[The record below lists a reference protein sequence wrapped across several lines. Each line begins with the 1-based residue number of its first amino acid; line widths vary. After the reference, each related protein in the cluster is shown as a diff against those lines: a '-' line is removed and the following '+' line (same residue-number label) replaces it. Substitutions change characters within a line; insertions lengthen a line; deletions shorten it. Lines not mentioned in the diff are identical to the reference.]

1 MIVTYSPQLENPP
14 RDKEVI
20 LGFSFIGERSG
31 SSEYVQFKS
40 GVNRDVDAETWAKVK
55 EMPLVAEL
63 LQLGALTVT
72 EDVEVVTAGSP
83 PRAAWEPCRSRK
95 RLLRSTQPLMSTC
108 SRSLITPRT
117 GSASRTQFKSA
128 FEQSL
133 KEKVNGGH
141 QHFLYCKVS

>member
-31 SSEYVQFKS
+31 SSEYVQFQS

-72 EDVEVVTAGSP
+72 EDVEVVTAGSCTQE
-83 PRAAWEPCRSRK
+83 RLGNHAGQEEALAAIN
-95 RLLRSTQPLMSTC
+95 STFDVDL
-108 SRSLITPRT
+108 
-117 GSASRTQFKSA
+117 
-128 FEQSL
+128 L
-133 KEKVNGGH
+133 KEFDYAENRVRIKNAIQKRIRAITEGEG
-141 QHFLYCKVS
+141 